1 MMNGYPMSARLP
13 EDLGFGERFWYWRG
27 ISGRSFIHS
36 IYSRETC
43 PPLPG
48 AVFIAVRRCGGERQA
63 VAVGRFPTA
72 IEGCSF
78 DIASHAPGALLG
90 DEIHVHLLARDDS
103 AAAGVLSDLQQAL
116 DSPGAKPAASSP
128 GLSRP
133 VQLVLI
139 AA

>member
-1 MMNGYPMSARLP
+1 MSARLP

-27 ISGRSFIHS
+27 MSGRSYIHS

-48 AVFIAVRRCGGERQA
+48 AVFIAVRRCGAERKA

-72 IEGCSF
+72 IEGRSF
-78 DIASHAPGALLG
+78 DIAAHAPEALQG
-90 DEIHVHLLARDDS
+90 DEIHVHLLARDGE
-103 AAAGVLSDLQQAL
+103 AASGVLSDLQRAL
-116 DSPGAKPAASSP
+116 NEAAAGPGPATP
-128 GLSRP
+128 PTGLRRP
-133 VQLVLI
+133 FQLVLI